1 MKNVAAL
8 SLTCAMLGL
17 VGQRFDNPGMDSRHG
32 LCLAGLPQQLE
43 AIPQPRYRLATLRH
57 KFAFVSGESRA

>member
-17 VGQRFDNPGMDSRHG
+17 VGQSFDNPGMDSSHG
-32 LCLAGLPQQLE
+32 LYLAGLPQQLE
-43 AIPQPRYRLATLRH
+43 SEPSNKPCLANLEI
-57 KFAFVSGESRA
+57 SLLCEP